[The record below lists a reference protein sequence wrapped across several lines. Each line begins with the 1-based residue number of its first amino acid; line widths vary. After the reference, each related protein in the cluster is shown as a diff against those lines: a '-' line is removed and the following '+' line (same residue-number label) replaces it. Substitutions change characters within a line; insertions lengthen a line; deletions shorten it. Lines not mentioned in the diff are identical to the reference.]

1 MSWWGIGQHVLLAGV
16 AVTIAAVASDDPP
29 AAVETVFRF
38 QDPAITESSG
48 LVRVGDRVLT
58 ENDSGD
64 GPYVYVV
71 DPSTGRTVGRTTY
84 STEAVTDVEAM
95 AAGPDGSIWMGDI
108 GDNNAAR
115 DHVSVYRLPPV
126 QDGNHTV
133 DAQRYDLR
141 YPDGP
146 TNAEA
151 LLVDPRDGRVFIVS
165 KSLFGGRVYAAPR
178 HLSPDHVNLMRPV
191 GRASGLVTDGSFF
204 PDGRHVV
211 LRTYGA
217 ATVYDTATW
226 QSHAGM
232 RLPEQE
238 QGEGITV
245 VDGGRRVLVSSE
257 GERAPVLSVALT
269 QPMLAAAAVTSPGS
283 ASDRLTALREQGR
296 DPMVLGGIGVVV
308 LVGGLALS
316 SVLRRRRRQRVP
328 SSQSRQRRSTT

>member
-1 MSWWGIGQHVLLAGV
+1 VTWWGVGQHVALVGV
-16 AVTIAAVASDDPP
+16 AVAVAALVSGDPSGG
-29 AAVETVFRF
+29 VQTLFSF

-58 ENDSGD
+58 HNDSGD

-71 DPSTGRTVGRTTY
+71 DPSSGKTVGRTTY
-84 STEAVTDVEAM
+84 SGDPVTDVEAM

-108 GDNNAAR
+108 GDNSASRN
-115 DHVSVYRLPPV
+115 HVSVYRLPPV
-126 QDGNHTV
+126 RDGNHTV

-146 TNAEA
+146 TNAET
-151 LLVDPRDGRVFIVS
+151 LLVDPRDGRLYVVS
-165 KSLFGGRVYAAPR
+165 KSLFGGRIYEAPR
-178 HLSPDHVNLMRPV
+178 SLSAGHVNVLRPV
-191 GRASGLVTDGSFF
+191 GRAAGLVTDGSFF

-211 LRTYGA
+211 LRTYGS

-226 QSHAGM
+226 ASHAGM
-232 RLPEQE
+232 RLPDQP

-257 GERAPVLSVALT
+257 GVHTPVLSVALT
-269 QPMLAAAAVTSPGS
+269 KAMLASDGGTGPPAAE
-283 ASDRLTALREQGR
+283 DRLTALRSHGR
-296 DPMVLGGIGVVV
+296 DPMVLVGVGAVV

-316 SVLRRRRRQRVP
+316 AQVRRR
-328 SSQSRQRRSTT
+328 RQRRSTT